1 MKKTLGVFLC
11 VVIFIGFLACGSEEE
26 PMPIIEIID
35 TDISVSSTVEQIT
48 WTDQL
53 DLTMQL
59 DSSVIF
65 TLDSAAPS
73 EVEMTFTFDMDTT
86 EVSAQIAFTAE
97 AVSRFNDLDPSN
109 NAVQILLEK
118 KIIREPTTLIADGPG
133 DTYELIAA
141 ALAPGSNPIEVPDCG
156 HQDFGPHIDEIFN
169 EELNAHVFR
178 FFLHRDIDDDRCGRS
193 DRQRNEIKSFSPSP
207 DHLLA
212 VEGETVEY
220 KWMFKLDEGF
230 LASRNFT
237 HLHQLKSV
245 GDDSSLPIIT
255 FTARGSSNNMEL
267 RYAETDDQKTIH
279 TESLD
284 LFRGHWVEVVERV
297 TYTNPG
303 SYEVI
308 MSYRDG
314 TPIYEFSD
322 NDINIWREGAEFIRP
337 KWGIYRS
344 LENAQDLRD
353 EEVLYNNFSIQEL

>member
-156 HQDFGPHIDEIFN
+156 HQDLSLIHI
-169 EELNAHVFR
+169 
-178 FFLHRDIDDDRCGRS
+178 
-193 DRQRNEIKSFSPSP
+193 
-207 DHLLA
+207 
-212 VEGETVEY
+212 
-220 KWMFKLDEGF
+220 
-230 LASRNFT
+230 
-237 HLHQLKSV
+237 
-245 GDDSSLPIIT
+245 
-255 FTARGSSNNMEL
+255 
-267 RYAETDDQKTIH
+267 
-279 TESLD
+279 
-284 LFRGHWVEVVERV
+284 
-297 TYTNPG
+297 
-303 SYEVI
+303 
-308 MSYRDG
+308 
-314 TPIYEFSD
+314 
-322 NDINIWREGAEFIRP
+322 
-337 KWGIYRS
+337 
-344 LENAQDLRD
+344 
-353 EEVLYNNFSIQEL
+353 